1 MKNKKIPVT
10 RLIVIFALLWLPRTK
25 ATMSLKYACIKFCDV
40 LGGGAI
46 ITNICENKRID
57 D

>member
-25 ATMSLKYACIKFCDV
+25 ATMSLKYACIGLLKIF
-40 LGGGAI
+40 LFSK
-46 ITNICENKRID
+46 ESPKRSQMSW
-57 D
+57 